1 MIIGMSIS
9 AFTQFH
15 VLLSLIGIIAG
26 LVAVGALCAGK
37 ERSGWSALFL
47 VTTFATSA
55 TGFLFHSIVF
65 GPPHAVGVVSIVVL
79 SIAAV
84 ARYQFDLAGRARW
97 IYVVCAVVALYLNCF
112 VGVVQSFQKIPSLNA
127 LAPTQTTEPPFIA
140 AQVLL
145 LAIAVAAAVVA
156 VRRFRPQPI

>member
-26 LVAVGALCAGK
+26 LVAVAALCAGK

-55 TGFLFHSIVF
+55 TGFLFHSVAF
-65 GPPHAVGVVSIVVL
+65 GAPHAVGVLSIVVL

-84 ARYQFDLAGRARW
+84 ARYQFELAGRARW
-97 IYVVCAVVALYLNCF
+97 IYVLCAVVALYLNCF
-112 VGVVQSFQKIPSLNA
+112 VGVVQSFQKIPSLHA
-127 LAPTQTTEPPFIA
+127 LAPTQTTEPPFVV

-145 LAIAVAAAVVA
+145 LAVAIATAVCA
-156 VRRFRPQPI
+156 VRRFRPHSD